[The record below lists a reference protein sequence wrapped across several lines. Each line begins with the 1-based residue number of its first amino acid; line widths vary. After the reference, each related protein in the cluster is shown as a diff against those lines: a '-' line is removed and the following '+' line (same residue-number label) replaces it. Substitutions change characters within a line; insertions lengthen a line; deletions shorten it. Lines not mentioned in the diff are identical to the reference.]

1 MAAVAHDGAESLAGV
16 HRNVRA
22 RLREAG
28 IDEADLDARS
38 LVLATT
44 GLALTDLVARPD
56 QPVAAADIA
65 RLDERVARRIAGEPV
80 HRILGRRSFYGLELE
95 LSTDT
100 LEPRP
105 DTEILVD
112 ALRPHVERV
121 IEGQGHCR
129 ILDLGTGTGA
139 ICLAL
144 LSLYPQAQG
153 TGTDIARGALLTA
166 VANARRLGVA
176 ERFVAVE
183 SDWYSAVDGRFDII
197 ASNPPYIRSGEI
209 ESLSVEV
216 RAHDPLRALDGG
228 PDGLAAYRAIAAG
241 ASSHLTPGGIVG
253 VEIGYDQH
261 SAVADLFEAQGLAL
275 LEARTDL
282 GSRDR
287 ILVFA
292 APQGNADDKHSGEFP
307 GR

>member
-1 MAAVAHDGAESLAGV
+1 MAAVAHDGAASLAGAY
-16 HRNVRA
+16 RNVRA

-28 IDEADLDARS
+28 IEEADLDARS

-80 HRILGRRSFYGLELE
+80 HRILGRRAFYGLELE
-95 LSTDT
+95 LSADT

-112 ALRPHVERV
+112 VLRPHIERV
-121 IEGQGHCR
+121 IERQGHCR

-153 TGTDIARGALLTA
+153 IGTDIAPGAVETA
-166 VANARRLGVA
+166 SANARRLGLA
-176 ERFVAVE
+176 ERFAAVE
-183 SDWYSAVDGRFDII
+183 SDWYSAVESRFDII
-197 ASNPPYIRSGEI
+197 AANPPYIRSGEI

-228 PDGLAAYRAIAAG
+228 ADGLAAYRAIAAG
-241 ASSHLTPGGIVG
+241 AATHLAPGGAVG
-253 VEIGYDQH
+253 VEIGHDQR
-261 SAVADLFEAQGLAL
+261 SAVKKLFEAHGLVL
-275 LEARTDL
+275 LDAHTDL

-292 APQGNADDKHSGEFP
+292 APQGIADDHSGKLP